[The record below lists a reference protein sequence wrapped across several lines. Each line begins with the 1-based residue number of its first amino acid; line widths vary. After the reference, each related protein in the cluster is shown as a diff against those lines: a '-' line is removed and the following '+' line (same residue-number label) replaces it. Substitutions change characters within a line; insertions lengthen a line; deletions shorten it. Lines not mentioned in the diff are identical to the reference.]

1 MDMVARLLFHLLKQL
16 TKSSSDN
23 QEITHIILIK
33 QDECNKISL
42 FIVTLN
48 TLNPQTDI
56 PGLVSRELATNRI
69 GIAGDVLQQ

>member
-1 MDMVARLLFHLLKQL
+1 MDTVARLLFHLLKQL

-23 QEITHIILIK
+23 QEIMHIILIK

-56 PGLVSRELATNRI
+56 PGLVP
-69 GIAGDVLQQ
+69 